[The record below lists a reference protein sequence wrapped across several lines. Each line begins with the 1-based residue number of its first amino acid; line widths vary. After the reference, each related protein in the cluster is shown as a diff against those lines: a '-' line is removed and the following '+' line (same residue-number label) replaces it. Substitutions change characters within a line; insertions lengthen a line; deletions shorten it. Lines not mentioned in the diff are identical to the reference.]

1 MRPTSGPVSA
11 DAAVAATGGDT
22 AAAEAA
28 TRQEPFNCKGGIK
41 CRTEMEQVHRVEEAE
56 EWEDSLRQ
64 DRAAI
69 AYARNAGMSNRTS
82 RANRALSGRAR
93 VAVRK

>member
-1 MRPTSGPVSA
+1 
-11 DAAVAATGGDT
+11 
-22 AAAEAA
+22 
-28 TRQEPFNCKGGIK
+28 
-41 CRTEMEQVHRVEEAE
+41 MEQVHRVEEAE

-82 RANRALSGRAR
+82 RANHALSGRAR